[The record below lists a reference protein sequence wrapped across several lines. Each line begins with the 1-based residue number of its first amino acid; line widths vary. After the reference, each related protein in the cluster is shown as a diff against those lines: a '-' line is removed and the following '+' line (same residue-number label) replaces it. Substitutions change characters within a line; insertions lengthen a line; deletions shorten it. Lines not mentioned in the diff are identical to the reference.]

1 VRYDAGLAA
10 HEPPAGGG
18 VMVRVTSEIGR
29 LRRVLMHEPGP
40 EVDRMVPAMMEELLF
55 DDILF
60 GDVVREEHGRF
71 RQLLKVL
78 GVEVVEAAEL
88 VRTALEE
95 AGAREWLLQAMTP
108 DLPESVRDEL
118 AETTNAELMARIVCG
133 IRHEAGRSGGGI
145 DALYRLPPLVNWCF
159 QRDPQVVIGERVL
172 LSAMATAARW
182 REGLLARL
190 AFRYH
195 PELAGTPVLS
205 DPLRPD
211 VREPLVLGLQRPCLE
226 GGDVLVVSRDIVAV
240 GVSERT
246 NTQAVE
252 QLAHALAAADAGPR
266 WLLVVHLPQRRAYM
280 HLDTVL
286 TMIDQQLALVHVP
299 VILPGRGET
308 AEVSVV
314 DLESR
319 ELRSR
324 AEDDLLAAL
333 ARCGLDLEPVPCGG
347 DDPVAQLREQWTDG
361 ANCVALAP
369 GVIVLYDRNVRTAE
383 ALDARGFRILRAR
396 DVLLG
401 RESVD
406 LDAAE
411 KTCILLSSHEISRA
425 RGGPHCLTHP
435 LLRDDV

>member
-1 VRYDAGLAA
+1 M
-10 HEPPAGGG
+10 PPQQGGG

-60 GDVVREEHGRF
+60 GDRVREEHGRF

-78 GVEVVEAAEL
+78 GVEVVEAEEL
-88 VRTALEE
+88 VRTALDEE
-95 AGAREWLLQAMTP
+95 GARDWLLQAMAP
-108 DLPESVRDEL
+108 DLPESVRDQL
-118 AETTNAELMARIVCG
+118 SDSTNVELMARIVGG

-145 DALYRLPPLVNWCF
+145 EALYRLPPLVNWCF
-159 QRDPQVVIGERVL
+159 QRDPQVVIGDRVL
-172 LSAMATAARW
+172 FSAMATPARW

-190 AFRYH
+190 AFRFH
-195 PELAGTPVLS
+195 PHLAATPVLA
-205 DPLRPD
+205 DPLRPE
-211 VREPLVLGLQRPCLE
+211 VREPLFFGLQRPCLE
-226 GGDVLVVSRDIVAV
+226 GGDVLVLSSDVVAV

-246 NTQAVE
+246 NTQAV
-252 QLAHALAAADAGPR
+252 QPLAHALAGLEDGPR

-280 HLDTVL
+280 HLDTVF
-286 TMIDQQLALVHVP
+286 TMIDRDCALVHVP

-308 AEVSVV
+308 ADVSVV
-314 DLESR
+314 DLRTRDLASR
-319 ELRSR
+319 S
-324 AEDDLLAAL
+324 EDDLLAAL
-333 ARCGLDLEPVPCGG
+333 RRCELEVDAVPCGG

-383 ALDARGFRILRAR
+383 ALDARGFRIVRAR

-406 LDAAE
+406 LDGDGR
-411 KTCILLSSHEISRA
+411 TCVLLSSHEISRA